1 LHHTF
6 PVYSRAGGAALRHF
20 PSASGYEAKGGVMSS
35 LGRFLHKNDPI
46 GTKLIDI
53 DPISKKVLGSSDDHA
68 PGGLL
73 RGLGKVVATAAADLA
88 PEQGRQFETLRQKNI
103 AAAEAAGVTRASD
116 ADLLGVGNKGPKR
129 RNASRMLLGE

>member
-1 LHHTF
+1 
-6 PVYSRAGGAALRHF
+6 
-20 PSASGYEAKGGVMSS
+20 MSS

-68 PGGLL
+68 PGGLY
-73 RGLGKVVATAAADLA
+73 GGPGKVAATAAADLA